1 MPTQMN
7 ESESSESLE
16 TLGGGG
22 ATLENWGRH
31 FKKIDFAPPPRKIFQ
46 ERHWKGVDKDNG
58 KMLIPLFF
66 Y

>member
-31 FKKIDFAPPPRKIFQ
+31 LKKIDFGPPPRKNFP
-46 ERHWKGVDKDNG
+46 ERHCREECR
-58 KMLIPLFF
+58 KMMGE
-66 Y
+66 